1 MDHVA
6 WTAEPR
12 LRRPIMVC
20 AFAGWND
27 AGEAATEAMRFL
39 IETWNARQFAT
50 IDPEEFCDFSSVRPQ
65 VQLVNGVT
73 RRIVWPT
80 VDIYAATVPGSA
92 HDAVL
97 VYGVEPQLRWRTFAQ
112 QIMGVANRLGV
123 ENVVTLGALLA
134 DVPHT
139 RPVSVM
145 GTATDA
151 GVIERFGLQR
161 SQYEGPTGILGVI
174 NDAATTNEMP
184 AVSLWAAV
192 PTYAHATRSPK
203 AALALVER
211 SARLLGTVIHT
222 EDLLEAAAQYVSDV
236 DEAVADDDD
245 LTAFV
250 QRLESIA
257 DEPEVTYVGQEP
269 SAEELVA
276 EVERF
281 LRDHGGDD

>member
-1 MDHVA
+1 
-6 WTAEPR
+6 
-12 LRRPIMVC
+12 MVC